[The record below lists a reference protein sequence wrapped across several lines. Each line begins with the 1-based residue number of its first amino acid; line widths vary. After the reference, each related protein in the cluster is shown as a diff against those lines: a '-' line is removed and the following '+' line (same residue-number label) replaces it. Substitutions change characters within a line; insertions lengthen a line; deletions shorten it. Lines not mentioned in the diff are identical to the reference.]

1 MLRECVCR
9 SQLRESRALKVA
21 DVVLLVVEDGCVFSL
36 QARLSFIVTSVL
48 LETCSP
54 QRARP
59 YCTVG
64 FGTVGGPGGGAG

>member
-1 MLRECVCR
+1 MLSRATLVLRECVCR

-48 LETCSP
+48 L
-54 QRARP
+54 
-59 YCTVG
+59 
-64 FGTVGGPGGGAG
+64 